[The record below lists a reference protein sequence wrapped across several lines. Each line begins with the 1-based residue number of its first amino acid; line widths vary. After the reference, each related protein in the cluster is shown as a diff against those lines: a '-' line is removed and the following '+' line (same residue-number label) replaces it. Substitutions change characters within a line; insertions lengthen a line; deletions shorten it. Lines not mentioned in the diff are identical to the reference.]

1 SAVLAVDERNF
12 RPEFINRIDDI
23 IVFHSLSREH
33 VREIARNQIK
43 YLHDRLASRGLTLE
57 ISEDAL
63 DQIARVGFDPVYGA
77 RPLRR
82 AIQSEIENPLARKIL
97 DGLFT
102 PGETIEVIWDD
113 GEFEFIQASVELT
126 ESAA

>member
-1 SAVLAVDERNF
+1 M
-12 RPEFINRIDDI
+12 
-23 IVFHSLSREH
+23 
-33 VREIARNQIK
+33 
-43 YLHDRLASRGLTLE
+43 TLE